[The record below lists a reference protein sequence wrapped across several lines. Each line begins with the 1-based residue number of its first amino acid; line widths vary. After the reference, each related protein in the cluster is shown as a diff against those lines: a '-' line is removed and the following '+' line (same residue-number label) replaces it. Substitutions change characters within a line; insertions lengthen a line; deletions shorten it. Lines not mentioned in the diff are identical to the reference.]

1 MTAWRFSTQFAMHH
15 SFHMPLLLAQAG
27 DLRQVA
33 DVSTNRF
40 AIFLMS
46 ENHPQLPIQYRA
58 ARWYSAPRLWK
69 TLKKATASA
78 GRKTLLTAL
87 TLFYCLKD
95 SDTPTWA
102 KGVIVGALGYLVLP
116 VDAIPD
122 ILPGVGYGDDWGAI
136 VSALGIVAAYIKDEH
151 KAKATAQVI
160 RLLGPGNAAP
170 RILSMKFTA
179 IILSLL
185 VTSLLATYGAVS
197 IDEEVFGKSL
207 GGWTK
212 RDKAAAEYSLSGS
225 TYRTYKPETSAT
237 PEGGIFISVRID
249 HIRGWLSSDDHA
261 ILEITVS
268 PKGSISSAQSNIAI
282 QGKSITSEVILS
294 GAGAGKVLL
303 APDAAVQVGTD
314 LIADLSA
321 KLLRENIVEA
331 GRVSFPAVL
340 RHNYNK
346 LFQAIRVDA
355 PPAPTVATSIVPPS
369 PEPEKPKEIPTI
381 APPVPP
387 SAPLEVKPLSPASK
401 IE

>member
-1 MTAWRFSTQFAMHH
+1 
-15 SFHMPLLLAQAG
+15 
-27 DLRQVA
+27 
-33 DVSTNRF
+33 
-40 AIFLMS
+40 
-46 ENHPQLPIQYRA
+46 
-58 ARWYSAPRLWK
+58 
-69 TLKKATASA
+69 
-78 GRKTLLTAL
+78 
-87 TLFYCLKD
+87 
-95 SDTPTWA
+95 
-102 KGVIVGALGYLVLP
+102 
-116 VDAIPD
+116 
-122 ILPGVGYGDDWGAI
+122 
-136 VSALGIVAAYIKDEH
+136 
-151 KAKATAQVI
+151 
-160 RLLGPGNAAP
+160 
-170 RILSMKFTA
+170 MKFTA

-369 PEPEKPKEIPTI
+369 QCYAGASPCRRLCHAIQAWVSCHSGVGVGPSPPF
-381 APPVPP
+381 APPP
-387 SAPLEVKPLSPASK
+387 STSEMLCPFIFGTQATLNP
-401 IE
+401 